1 MSPRHFSKMMQSPYF
16 QTDHYKNETF
26 AGKLEQKI
34 ILKFYNAIYI
44 IKKKIL
50 FRNH

>member
-1 MSPRHFSKMMQSPYF
+1 MQSPYF
-16 QTDHYKNETF
+16 QSDHYRNETF

-34 ILKFYNAIYI
+34 ELKFHNAIYT

-50 FRNH
+50 FRNR

>member
-1 MSPRHFSKMMQSPYF
+1 MMQSPYF
-16 QTDHYKNETF
+16 QTDHYKNETY

-34 ILKFYNAIYI
+34 QLKFENAIYI

-50 FRNH
+50 FRKR

>member
-16 QTDHYKNETF
+16 QTDHYKNETY

-34 ILKFYNAIYI
+34 QLKFHNAIYI